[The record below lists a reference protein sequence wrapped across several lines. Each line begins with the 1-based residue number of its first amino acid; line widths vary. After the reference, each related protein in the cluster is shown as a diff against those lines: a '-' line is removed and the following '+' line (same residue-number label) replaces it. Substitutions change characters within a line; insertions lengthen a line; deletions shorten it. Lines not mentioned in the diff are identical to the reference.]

1 MPIFGQHFLVKMP
14 LDNDKIPITCEGFEE
29 IKQEY
34 DRLSKTKRPQVVQ
47 RLSESR
53 REGDLSENSEYQQA
67 RQELSFVDGRIAEL
81 EEMIS
86 RAQVV
91 TTKHDQCGTVNLG
104 CEVTV
109 VNGDGNEQVF
119 HLVGQWE
126 ADPSAQ
132 KISAESPLGKS
143 LIGRKI
149 GDQVEVDVPAGKI
162 NYKILKI
169 K

>member
-1 MPIFGQHFLVKMP
+1 MPQ
-14 LDNDKIPITCEGFEE
+14 DNDKIPITQEGFEE

-34 DRLSKTKRPQVVQ
+34 ERLTKTKRPQIVQ
-47 RLSESR
+47 RLVEAR

-81 EEMIS
+81 EEVIGRS
-86 RAQVV
+86 QVV
-91 TTKHDQCGTVNLG
+91 TTNHGQCSQVSLG
-104 CEVTV
+104 CRVTV
-109 VNGDGNEQVF
+109 VNGDGQQQVF

-143 LIGRKI
+143 LLGKKV
-149 GDQVEVDVPAGKI
+149 GDQAEVAVPAGKI
-162 NYKILKI
+162 HYKILKI
-169 K
+169 D